1 MIVPPAPKKRAAT
14 RRKKP
19 KPLTTAIHPV
29 LRPHAA
35 GIDVGATA
43 MYVAVPCD
51 ADPCPV
57 RTFGTFTEDLHALAD
72 WLVRCQVRTV
82 ALESTGVYWIPL
94 FQILEP
100 EFLFDHDR
108 ALAAQFIH
116 PEGGFAF

>member
-1 MIVPPAPKKRAAT
+1 MIVPKTPKKKAAS

-29 LRPHAA
+29 LQPHAA

-57 RTFGTFTEDLHALAD
+57 RTFGTFTALAESFAIQSRD
-72 WLVRCQVRTV
+72 TQNEKNAFTVSKRLSFVEGAYPQHSPVR
-82 ALESTGVYWIPL
+82 
-94 FQILEP
+94 
-100 EFLFDHDR
+100 
-108 ALAAQFIH
+108 
-116 PEGGFAF
+116 